1 MWFSPKFITRSKG
14 LLLVGGSRATEQRG
28 GATKLRP
35 YKEGRARMA
44 AEAHNGGCSPSV
56 NPTKVAYPLDDLA
69 RGLPS
74 GSLVQGVPN
83 YSRRKT

>member
-1 MWFSPKFITRSKG
+1 MGPPQQEW
-14 LLLVGGSRATEQRG
+14 GGSRVAKQRG

-35 YKEGRARMA
+35 YKEGRAQMA
-44 AEAHNGGCSPSV
+44 AEAHTGGRSPSV

>member
-1 MWFSPKFITRSKG
+1 
-14 LLLVGGSRATEQRG
+14 
-28 GATKLRP
+28 
-35 YKEGRARMA
+35 MA
-44 AEAHNGGCSPSV
+44 AEAHNGGCSSSV
-56 NPTKVAYPLDDLA
+56 NPTKVAHPLDYLA

>member
-1 MWFSPKFITRSKG
+1 MGPPQQEW
-14 LLLVGGSRATEQRG
+14 GGSRVAEQSD

-35 YKEGRARMA
+35 YKEGRAQMA
-44 AEAHNGGCSPSV
+44 AEAHTGGRSPSV

-83 YSRRKT
+83 FSRRKT

>member
-1 MWFSPKFITRSKG
+1 
-14 LLLVGGSRATEQRG
+14 
-28 GATKLRP
+28 
-35 YKEGRARMA
+35 MA
-44 AEAHNGGCSPSV
+44 AEAHNGVCSPSV

-83 YSRRKT
+83 TAGGRHEDLFVGSTGLGRHEPP